1 MAGLLRSKY
10 VLHPTICNAKCDPLV
25 KGVSVRFCLCKGNF
39 SYLKLKSNLLT
50 DTSKLCECSA
60 CPAFHPT
67 ILTSICEPYLN
78 QLLHWWLQ
86 NAIVFLISS
95 FLLFLFYISLKNFS
109 SCWLL
114 EYWYGFMGYFL
125 IQCAIIHYCHC
136 SFLCSN
142 YSKLAISFKLSSV
155 FFWHVF
161 TSLARHPCFL
171 AQQIWDNWE
180 NLNIAN
186 ILDITV
192 LNSWEW
198 SWHCGSCT

>member
-1 MAGLLRSKY
+1 MWMFCVPSVSSNNFNIHLWALFESIITL
-10 VLHPTICNAKCDPLV
+10 VIAKCYCF
-25 KGVSVRFCLCKGNF
+25 SNF
-39 SYLKLKSNLLT
+39 
-50 DTSKLCECSA
+50 
-60 CPAFHPT
+60 
-67 ILTSICEPYLN
+67 I
-78 QLLHWWLQ
+78 
-86 NAIVFLISS
+86 ISS
-95 FLLFLFYISLKNFS
+95 IFILHYSLKNFS

-125 IQCAIIHYCHC
+125 IQCAIIHYCHY